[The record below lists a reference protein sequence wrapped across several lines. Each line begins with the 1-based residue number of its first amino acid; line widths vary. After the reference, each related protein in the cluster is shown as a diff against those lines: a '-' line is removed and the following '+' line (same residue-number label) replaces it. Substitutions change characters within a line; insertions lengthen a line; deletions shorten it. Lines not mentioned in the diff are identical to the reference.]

1 MREAW
6 GLYFTS
12 VRTAAAV
19 RHNVHT
25 KLSLE
30 KNKQITLFTG
40 FQLSTS
46 HLIAFLTFSKIP
58 RCSKQPV
65 LVNVNLT
72 RGFLFGYSCF
82 LHNQNGLSADM
93 FTEGVL
99 HRLSIKCY
107 RVAGIVKHESCY
119 QTS

>member
-6 GLYFTS
+6 GLYLAS
-12 VRTAAAV
+12 VRSAGAV

-40 FQLSTS
+40 VQLSTS

-58 RCSKQPV
+58 RCHKQPV
-65 LVNVNLT
+65 LVNAT
-72 RGFLFGYSCF
+72 
-82 LHNQNGLSADM
+82 
-93 FTEGVL
+93 
-99 HRLSIKCY
+99 
-107 RVAGIVKHESCY
+107 
-119 QTS
+119 